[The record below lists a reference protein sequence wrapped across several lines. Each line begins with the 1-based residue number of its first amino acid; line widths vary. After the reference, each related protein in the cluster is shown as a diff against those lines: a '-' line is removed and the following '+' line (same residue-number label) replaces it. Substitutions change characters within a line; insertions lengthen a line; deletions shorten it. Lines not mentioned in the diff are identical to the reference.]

1 MASLPNRTLHFK
13 MKDQQFW
20 EFISTK
26 IKKNKSVILMIVV
39 NHEKGSPGKE
49 GFKMAVSSDGEMV
62 GSIGGG
68 IMETG
73 IVNKAKDWLK
83 TKQRIH
89 EIEKL
94 FHRRQVSLKRS
105 GLICS
110 GTQTNVYTSLNKK
123 DISLIENISKI
134 ISSRSKGVLK
144 ITEKGIKLLKNKRN
158 VEHFIYNFLN
168 EKTWS
173 YEENIGYKETIFV
186 AGGGHVGLQ
195 VCRLFS
201 LLDHY
206 VIVYDDRKYIPT
218 IKSNVFADKIIL
230 GKYEQLGK
238 HITEPENIFVII
250 VTTGYMSDLETL
262 KQVAGMNCR
271 YIGLMGTKVKIKK
284 IFNEAV
290 KSGLKKELLKNIHA
304 PIGIDI
310 NSNTPEEIAVS
321 IAAEVIRVK
330 NQK

>member
-1 MASLPNRTLHFK
+1 
-13 MKDQQFW
+13 MKDRQFW
-20 EFISTK
+20 EFILAK

-49 GFKMAVSSDGEMV
+49 GFKMAVSSDGEMS

-83 TKQRIH
+83 SKKKIH

-110 GTQTNVYTSLNKK
+110 GTQTNVYISLTKK
-123 DISLIENISKI
+123 DVSLVENISKI
-134 ISSRSKGVLK
+134 VSSRSRGVLK

-158 VEHFIYNFLN
+158 AEHFVYYFKD
-168 EKTWS
+168 EKNWS

-206 VIVYDDRKYIPT
+206 LIVYDDRKYIPT
-218 IKSNVFADKIIL
+218 IKANLFADKIIL
-230 GKYEQLGK
+230 GKYENLGK
-238 HITEPENIFVII
+238 YISEPENTFVVI
-250 VTTGYMSDLETL
+250 VTTGYLSDLATL
-262 KQVAGMNCR
+262 KQVTAMNCR
-271 YIGLMGTKVKIKK
+271 YVGLMGTKVKIKK

-290 KSGLKKELLKNIHA
+290 KSGLKKELLKNVHA

-330 NQK
+330 NAK

>member
-1 MASLPNRTLHFK
+1 
-13 MKDQQFW
+13 
-20 EFISTK
+20 
-26 IKKNKSVILMIVV
+26 MIVV

-49 GFKMAVSSDGEMV
+49 GFKMALSSDGEMS

-73 IVNKAKDWLK
+73 IVDKAKLWLK
-83 TKQRIH
+83 NKSH
-89 EIEKL
+89 VFEIEKL
-94 FHRRQVSLKRS
+94 YHRRQVSLKRS

-110 GTQTNVYTSLNKK
+110 GTQTNVYISITKK
-123 DISLIENISKI
+123 DIKLIDSISKI
-134 ISSRSKGVLK
+134 VSSRSKGVLK
-144 ITEKGIKLLKNKRN
+144 ITEKGIKLLKNNRN
-158 VEHFIYNFLN
+158 PEHFVYDFKN
-168 EKTWS
+168 EKSWS
-173 YEENIGYKETIFV
+173 YDENIGYKETIFV

-218 IKSNVFADKIIL
+218 IKANVFADKIIL
-230 GKYEQLGK
+230 GKYGDFGK
-238 HITEPENIFVII
+238 YIIEPENTFVVI
-250 VTTGYMSDLETL
+250 VTTGYISDLATL
-262 KQVAGMNCR
+262 MQVAGMNCR
-271 YIGLMGTKVKIKK
+271 YVGLMGTKVKIKK

-290 KSGLKKELLKNIHA
+290 KSGLKKELLKNIYA

-321 IAAEVIRVK
+321 IAAEFIRVK
-330 NQK
+330 NEK